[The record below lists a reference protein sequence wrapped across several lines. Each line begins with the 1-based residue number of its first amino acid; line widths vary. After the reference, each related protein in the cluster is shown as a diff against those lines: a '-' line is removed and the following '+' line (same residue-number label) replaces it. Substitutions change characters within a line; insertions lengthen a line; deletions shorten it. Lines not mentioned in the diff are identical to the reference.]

1 MLHIPQSLAID
12 VELIDMMMP
21 FFFILSESIKF
32 VRKGNRLY
40 ALSKNKT
47 HYKQCQTSWNTTTK
61 MSIDFYDTKERF
73 SIFIY
78 ISQFCQK
85 CMSYYNIIKT
95 ETMDDGKGKKDVY
108 SKRTTH
114 FFFLKYTKIQNRPFH
129 NTTNWIFRKIKRPR
143 CKANDTYKFI
153 FFTINL

>member
-114 FFFLKYTKIQNRPFH
+114 FFFKNILKYKTDHFITQPTESFEKLKDHDAKQMIL
-129 NTTNWIFRKIKRPR
+129 TNLFSSQ
-143 CKANDTYKFI
+143 
-153 FFTINL
+153 